1 LFGQAVAVKRC
12 GVEESDACI
21 PGGLDNTMGV
31 VVRDGDEQVAEKRGA
46 QAEARDLQPCA
57 A

>member
-1 LFGQAVAVKRC
+1 
-12 GVEESDACI
+12 
-21 PGGLDNTMGV
+21 MGE